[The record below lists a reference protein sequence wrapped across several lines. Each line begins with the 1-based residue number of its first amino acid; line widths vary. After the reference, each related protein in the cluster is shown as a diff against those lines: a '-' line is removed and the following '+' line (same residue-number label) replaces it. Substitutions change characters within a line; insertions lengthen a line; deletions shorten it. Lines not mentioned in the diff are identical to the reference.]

1 MKNNLTHRHEI
12 DAKRQ
17 QNEGHS
23 STAGKL
29 WRNFVIDIP
38 RPKKMTENI
47 TGLLKK
53 TQDSDTWYFSGAPV
67 KNKQGWKIYISA
79 TLLTFVDTLNVVV
92 PVFEDNNISYKYVAS
107 DKVLRKLNAGL
118 LGYSQV
124 GKLIVG
130 YLDSN
135 TQPEKFSRL
144 IRALTIA
151 LEPFRHTH
159 PAVPF
164 AKPLGGGFP
173 LYYRYGAYEGDTLK
187 INGKEIED
195 NRSDPNQAIPEGTID
210 IFSDFLHPII
220 SEKPINNFL
229 TRFPIFEALAQG
241 GKGGVFGAFDIDQ
254 DDFTDVI
261 IKIGYKNGQV
271 LPDGRDG
278 YSLLHREY
286 NFFQRLKQQKLDALA
301 PKFIA
306 YEKFIH
312 KNALVMARIQGKNLM
327 NVRIDGELN
336 IDHLTQA
343 QHIISTLHSN
353 GLFLGDA
360 KLANFVLDEND
371 KVWVIDFE
379 CAGDL
384 EHEKQD
390 FLTTFHFYN
399 PNITP
404 AQTRDHIHF
413 LYSVMYN
420 EAANYSFSETDRL
433 IDIKDLQSNYE
444 PKSDVETWAF
454 SQFSKF
460 LM

>member
-1 MKNNLTHRHEI
+1 MKNNPIHRHEI
-12 DAKRQ
+12 GETRQ
-17 QNEGHS
+17 QNESHS
-23 STAGKL
+23 SNAGSL

-38 RPKKMTENI
+38 KPKKMMEDI
-47 TGLLKK
+47 PGLPKK
-53 TQDSDTWYFSGAPV
+53 NQDSKTWYFSGAPV
-67 KNKQGWKIYISA
+67 NNKQGWKIYISA
-79 TLLTFVDTLNVVV
+79 TLLTFVDTLNAVA
-92 PVFEDNNISYKYVAS
+92 PVFEQNNISYKYVAS

-135 TQPEKFSRL
+135 TQPEQYSKL
-144 IRALTIA
+144 ITDLTIA

-159 PAVPF
+159 PTIPF

-173 LYYRYGAYEGDTLK
+173 LYYRYGAYEGDT
-187 INGKEIED
+187 ITIDGKEVED
-195 NRSDPNQAIPEGTID
+195 NRSEPSHAIPENKND
-210 IFSDFLHPII
+210 IFNDFLHPVI
-220 SEKPINNFL
+220 SEKPINDFL
-229 TRFPIFEALAQG
+229 TRFPVFEALAQG

-286 NFFQRLKQQKLDALA
+286 NFFQRLKQQKLDSLA

-327 NVRIDGELN
+327 NTRIDGDLN
-336 IDHLTQA
+336 IDHLMQA
-343 QHIISTLHSN
+343 QHIISTLHSS

-360 KLANFVLDEND
+360 KLANFVLDKND

-379 CAGDL
+379 CAGEL

-390 FLTTFHFYN
+390 FLTTFHFHN
-399 PNITP
+399 PNVTH
-404 AQTRDHIHF
+404 AQTKDHVHF

-433 IDIKDLQSNYE
+433 IDVSELKTSYQPE
-444 PKSDVETWAF
+444 TDVEAWAF
-454 SQFSKF
+454 SKLCKLLS
-460 LM
+460 